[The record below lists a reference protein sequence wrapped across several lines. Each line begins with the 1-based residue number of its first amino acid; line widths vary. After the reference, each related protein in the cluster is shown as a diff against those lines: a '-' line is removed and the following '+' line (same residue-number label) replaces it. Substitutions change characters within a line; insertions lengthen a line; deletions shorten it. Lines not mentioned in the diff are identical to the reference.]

1 MLEQWCP
8 LPPSTAALQHCST
21 RPMVPC
27 SLSLC
32 QVCNWFIN
40 ARRRILPEIIRRE
53 GNDPGRFTIS
63 RRSSQGTKAAPAPPH
78 HAKLG
83 AGRCVAGAGRDH
95 EYVESITMYRADTDS
110 CGGEESE
117 ESDHEMLDCGEAELR
132 AGAGAGAGQLGG
144 LQPKQRYDS
153 GESGVFSTS
162 SAHQPDSEPDSPA
175 PSSLYIPSSYI
186 TKKLSEVGA
195 TLSCS
200 LSVEEKPLDMSKTSS
215 IFQTRKREG
224 GVAAPLSASH
234 RDLFPGLYLLVD
246 TALGQQVAPVR
257 G

>member
-1 MLEQWCP
+1 MLEHGVHCLP
-8 LPPSTAALQHCST
+8 LLQYCST

-132 AGAGAGAGQLGG
+132 AGAGQLGG

-200 LSVEEKPLDMSKTSS
+200 LSVEDKPLDMSKTSS
-215 IFQTRKREG
+215 IFQTRAREG
-224 GVAAPLSASH
+224 AVAAPLSASH

-246 TALGQQVAPVR
+246 TALGHQVQPVR